1 MAFEVALPLTEDA
14 EVAGS
19 ANAPAEVG
27 NSRFLRAVVGGSARF
42 HHRSTDRLLGWP
54 SDAPEVTESS
64 SSLLLR
70 ALHMCFSAHLPLSLS
85 PDVLWY
91 AVVHEVA
98 VHVRL
103 DPDTHASLFT
113 DTPGQRQTITVHDD
127 SAPLDW
133 ERSIGLVRGPLRA
146 RIGEDTAE
154 LFQPA
159 FSTTTVT
166 DATAVL
172 VALMDVV
179 GPYYDFHWKTLC
191 GVPRIRLEGTDRDW
205 HVLAARV
212 RGLADRFE
220 GLRPWF
226 TALHPVLDTIA
237 ATASGRGVD
246 QEFWRSIYKYRSASG
261 GAWVTGWINAFFAH
275 RYGDD
280 GPLPKDEFGP
290 GRMAKGY
297 FPSHVSRVPFVWQ
310 TLAGTFD
317 MAFLGGVLGI
327 ERDGEW
333 IRPRLGNAVVE
344 PLPDAESG
352 EELLPGPWTL
362 TAIRRRTGRPEAR
375 ILDTPGSVTHDG
387 EPLHVVCAIDVEGLC
402 VVRSVTGDWYFGQ
415 LASETGDIECWE
427 CCGPDLGNA
436 LRGYF

>member
-1 MAFEVALPLTEDA
+1 MAFEVALPLAEDA
-14 EVAGS
+14 KVAGS

-27 NSRFLRAVVGGSARF
+27 NRRFLRVVVGGSARF
-42 HHRSTDRLLGWP
+42 HHCSTDRLVGWP
-54 SDAPEVTESS
+54 SDAPEVTEPS

-113 DTPGQRQTITVHDD
+113 DTPGQRQTITVRDD

-133 ERSIGLVRGPLRA
+133 ER
-146 RIGEDTAE
+146 
-154 LFQPA
+154 
-159 FSTTTVT
+159 
-166 DATAVL
+166 
-172 VALMDVV
+172 
-179 GPYYDFHWKTLC
+179 
-191 GVPRIRLEGTDRDW
+191 
-205 HVLAARV
+205 
-212 RGLADRFE
+212 
-220 GLRPWF
+220 
-226 TALHPVLDTIA
+226 
-237 ATASGRGVD
+237 
-246 QEFWRSIYKYRSASG
+246 KYRSASG

-297 FPSHVSRVPFVWQ
+297 FPSHVSRVPFVWR
-310 TLAGTFD
+310 TLGGTFD

-344 PLPDAESG
+344 PLLDAEPG

-362 TAIRRRTGRPEAR
+362 TGIRRRTGCPEAR
-375 ILDTPGSVTHDG
+375 ILDTPGVVTHDG
-387 EPLHVVCAIDVEGLC
+387 EPLHVDCAIDVQGLC
-402 VVRSVTGDWYFGQ
+402 VVRSVAGDWYLGH
-415 LASETGDIECWE
+415 LTAESGDIECWE

-436 LRGYF
+436 LRSYF